1 MISDYNRLSGL
12 QKVAILFSILGES
25 LALNLV
31 KELDKTELRKIRAAM
46 RGVNSVAFAVKKQ
59 VMEEFYFSFV
69 SEKFQE
75 EEESDEPKKPF
86 AFLDDLTDEQ
96 LIALLITETPRVI
109 AITLA
114 QLSSDKRMLVL
125 NRISE
130 EEKGQV
136 LLNIGN
142 LDDVPLEAV
151 VQIANKLQKKSRQL
165 PKTVA
170 FSRGGG
176 KDLADLLGEMEAED
190 EEMFMTNLE
199 QENLNLKIQLQEL
212 GSLRGENI
220 RLRKITRESIT
231 TSKKQTIVKV
241 INNSASPN
249 KKVVLIDKG
258 KSHGIY
264 IGQNVIG
271 TKGLVGQIIE
281 VNSLSSKVVL
291 ITEPSHDVPGQI
303 NRTGEKVIIS
313 GSQEKR
319 KLIVNYANTN
329 SDIKE
334 GDVVSTSGIGN
345 RFKPMI
351 PINKIIR
358 VSNELNVEFKKIEI
372 IPFENPEN
380 MPELIL
386 IWDYKPKETNNE

>member
-86 AFLDDLTDEQ
+86 AFLGDLTDEQ

-190 EEMFMTNLE
+190 EEMFMSNLE
-199 QENLNLKIQLQEL
+199 QENPDLAEDVKKY
-212 GSLRGENI
+212 R
-220 RLRKITRESIT
+220 ITFESIFEIFPDNLLRDLMNAVDLDGIAMALKGMDK
-231 TSKKQTIVKV
+231 SINDKVIGILPKKKQAMFTPVEGAAAKREVDDARKAIV
-241 INNSASPN
+241 SAA
-249 KKVVLIDKG
+249 KQMERDGAFKLEDLLG
-258 KSHGIY
+258 G
-264 IGQNVIG
+264 
-271 TKGLVGQIIE
+271 
-281 VNSLSSKVVL
+281 
-291 ITEPSHDVPGQI
+291 
-303 NRTGEKVIIS
+303 GE
-313 GSQEKR
+313 
-319 KLIVNYANTN
+319 T
-329 SDIKE
+329 
-334 GDVVSTSGIGN
+334 
-345 RFKPMI
+345 
-351 PINKIIR
+351 
-358 VSNELNVEFKKIEI
+358 VE
-372 IPFENPEN
+372 
-380 MPELIL
+380 
-386 IWDYKPKETNNE
+386 

>member
-86 AFLDDLTDEQ
+86 AFLGDLTDEQ

-199 QENLNLKIQLQEL
+199 QENPDLAEDVKKY
-212 GSLRGENI
+212 R
-220 RLRKITRESIT
+220 ITFESIFEIFPDNLLRDLMNAVDLDGIAMALKGMDK
-231 TSKKQTIVKV
+231 SINDKVIGILPKKKQAMFTPVEGAAAKREVDDARKAIV
-241 INNSASPN
+241 SAA
-249 KKVVLIDKG
+249 KQMERDGAFKLEDLLG
-258 KSHGIY
+258 G
-264 IGQNVIG
+264 
-271 TKGLVGQIIE
+271 
-281 VNSLSSKVVL
+281 
-291 ITEPSHDVPGQI
+291 
-303 NRTGEKVIIS
+303 GE
-313 GSQEKR
+313 
-319 KLIVNYANTN
+319 T
-329 SDIKE
+329 
-334 GDVVSTSGIGN
+334 
-345 RFKPMI
+345 
-351 PINKIIR
+351 
-358 VSNELNVEFKKIEI
+358 VE
-372 IPFENPEN
+372 
-380 MPELIL
+380 
-386 IWDYKPKETNNE
+386 

>member
-86 AFLDDLTDEQ
+86 AFLSDLTDEQ

-114 QLSSDKRMLVL
+114 QLSSDKRLLVL

-136 LLNIGN
+136 LLSIGN

-151 VQIANKLQKKSRQL
+151 VQIASKLQKKARQL

-176 KDLADLLGEMEAED
+176 KDLADLLGEMKAED
-190 EEMFMTNLE
+190 EQMFMTNLE
-199 QENLNLKIQLQEL
+199 QENPEL
-212 GSLRGENI
+212 AEAVKKYR
-220 RLRKITRESIT
+220 ITFESIFEIFPDNLLRDLMNAVDLDGIAMALKGMDK
-231 TSKKQTIVKV
+231 SINDKVIGVLPKKKQAMFTPVEGAAAKREVDDARKV
-241 INNSASPN
+241 IVSAA
-249 KKVVLIDKG
+249 KQMERDGAFKLEDLLG
-258 KSHGIY
+258 G
-264 IGQNVIG
+264 
-271 TKGLVGQIIE
+271 
-281 VNSLSSKVVL
+281 
-291 ITEPSHDVPGQI
+291 
-303 NRTGEKVIIS
+303 GE
-313 GSQEKR
+313 
-319 KLIVNYANTN
+319 T
-329 SDIKE
+329 
-334 GDVVSTSGIGN
+334 
-345 RFKPMI
+345 
-351 PINKIIR
+351 
-358 VSNELNVEFKKIEI
+358 VE
-372 IPFENPEN
+372 
-380 MPELIL
+380 
-386 IWDYKPKETNNE
+386 

>member
-86 AFLDDLTDEQ
+86 SFLSDLTDEQ

-136 LLNIGN
+136 LLSIGN

-151 VQIANKLQKKSRQL
+151 VQIASKLQKKARQL

-176 KDLADLLGEMEAED
+176 KDLADLLGEMKAED
-190 EEMFMTNLE
+190 EQMFMTNLE
-199 QENLNLKIQLQEL
+199 QENPEL
-212 GSLRGENI
+212 AEAVKKYR
-220 RLRKITRESIT
+220 ITFESIFEIFPDNLLRDLMNAVDLDAIAMALKGIDK
-231 TSKKQTIVKV
+231 SINDKVIGVLPKKKQAMFTPVEGAAAKREVDDARKV
-241 INNSASPN
+241 IVSAA
-249 KKVVLIDKG
+249 KQMERDGAFKLEDLLG
-258 KSHGIY
+258 G
-264 IGQNVIG
+264 
-271 TKGLVGQIIE
+271 
-281 VNSLSSKVVL
+281 
-291 ITEPSHDVPGQI
+291 
-303 NRTGEKVIIS
+303 GE
-313 GSQEKR
+313 
-319 KLIVNYANTN
+319 T
-329 SDIKE
+329 
-334 GDVVSTSGIGN
+334 
-345 RFKPMI
+345 
-351 PINKIIR
+351 
-358 VSNELNVEFKKIEI
+358 VE
-372 IPFENPEN
+372 
-380 MPELIL
+380 
-386 IWDYKPKETNNE
+386 

>member
-25 LALNLV
+25 LALNLI

-46 RGVNSVAFAVKKQ
+46 RGVNSVAFTVKKQ

-86 AFLDDLTDEQ
+86 AFLDDLTNEQ

-151 VQIANKLQKKSRQL
+151 VQIANKLQKKARQL

-190 EEMFMTNLE
+190 EQMFMSNLE
-199 QENLNLKIQLQEL
+199 QENPDLAEAVKKY
-212 GSLRGENI
+212 R
-220 RLRKITRESIT
+220 ITFESIFEIFPDNLLRDLMNAVDLDAIAMALKGMDK
-231 TSKKQTIVKV
+231 SINDKVIGVLPKKKQAMFTPVEGAAAKREVDDARKAIVSAAKQMERDGAFKLEDLLGGGETI
-241 INNSASPN
+241 
-249 KKVVLIDKG
+249 
-258 KSHGIY
+258 
-264 IGQNVIG
+264 
-271 TKGLVGQIIE
+271 E
-281 VNSLSSKVVL
+281 
-291 ITEPSHDVPGQI
+291 
-303 NRTGEKVIIS
+303 
-313 GSQEKR
+313 
-319 KLIVNYANTN
+319 
-329 SDIKE
+329 
-334 GDVVSTSGIGN
+334 
-345 RFKPMI
+345 
-351 PINKIIR
+351 
-358 VSNELNVEFKKIEI
+358 
-372 IPFENPEN
+372 
-380 MPELIL
+380 
-386 IWDYKPKETNNE
+386 

>member
-190 EEMFMTNLE
+190 EQMFMSNLE
-199 QENLNLKIQLQEL
+199 QENPEL
-212 GSLRGENI
+212 AEAVKKYR
-220 RLRKITRESIT
+220 ITFESIFEIFPDNLLRDLMNAVDLDGIAMALKGMDK
-231 TSKKQTIVKV
+231 SINDKVIGVLPKKKQAMFTPVEGAAAKREVDDARKGIV
-241 INNSASPN
+241 SAA
-249 KKVVLIDKG
+249 KQMERDGAFKLEDLLG
-258 KSHGIY
+258 G
-264 IGQNVIG
+264 
-271 TKGLVGQIIE
+271 
-281 VNSLSSKVVL
+281 
-291 ITEPSHDVPGQI
+291 
-303 NRTGEKVIIS
+303 GE
-313 GSQEKR
+313 
-319 KLIVNYANTN
+319 T
-329 SDIKE
+329 
-334 GDVVSTSGIGN
+334 
-345 RFKPMI
+345 
-351 PINKIIR
+351 
-358 VSNELNVEFKKIEI
+358 VE
-372 IPFENPEN
+372 
-380 MPELIL
+380 
-386 IWDYKPKETNNE
+386 

>member
-25 LALNLV
+25 LALNLI

-46 RGVNSVAFAVKKQ
+46 RGVNSVAFTVKKQ

-75 EEESDEPKKPF
+75 EEESVEPKKPF
-86 AFLDDLTDEQ
+86 AFLDDLTNEQ

-151 VQIANKLQKKSRQL
+151 VQIANKLQKKARQL

-190 EEMFMTNLE
+190 EQMFMSNLE
-199 QENLNLKIQLQEL
+199 QEDPDLAEAVKKY
-212 GSLRGENI
+212 R
-220 RLRKITRESIT
+220 ITFESIFEIFPDNLLRDLMNAVDLDAIAMALKGMDK
-231 TSKKQTIVKV
+231 SINDKVIGVLPKKKQAMFTPVEGAAAKREVDDARKAIVSAAKQMERDGAFKLEDLLGGGETI
-241 INNSASPN
+241 
-249 KKVVLIDKG
+249 
-258 KSHGIY
+258 
-264 IGQNVIG
+264 
-271 TKGLVGQIIE
+271 E
-281 VNSLSSKVVL
+281 
-291 ITEPSHDVPGQI
+291 
-303 NRTGEKVIIS
+303 
-313 GSQEKR
+313 
-319 KLIVNYANTN
+319 
-329 SDIKE
+329 
-334 GDVVSTSGIGN
+334 
-345 RFKPMI
+345 
-351 PINKIIR
+351 
-358 VSNELNVEFKKIEI
+358 
-372 IPFENPEN
+372 
-380 MPELIL
+380 
-386 IWDYKPKETNNE
+386 

>member
-25 LALNLV
+25 LALNLI

-46 RGVNSVAFAVKKQ
+46 RGVSSVAFTVKKQ

-86 AFLDDLTDEQ
+86 AFLDDLTNEQ

-151 VQIANKLQKKSRQL
+151 VQIANKLQKKARQL

-190 EEMFMTNLE
+190 EQMFMSNLE
-199 QENLNLKIQLQEL
+199 QEDPDLAEAVKKY
-212 GSLRGENI
+212 R
-220 RLRKITRESIT
+220 ITFESIFEIFPDNLLRDLMNAVDLDAIAMALKGMDK
-231 TSKKQTIVKV
+231 SINDKVIGVLPKKKQAMFTPVEGAAAKREVDDARKAIVSAAKQMERDGAFKLEDLLGGGETI
-241 INNSASPN
+241 
-249 KKVVLIDKG
+249 
-258 KSHGIY
+258 
-264 IGQNVIG
+264 
-271 TKGLVGQIIE
+271 E
-281 VNSLSSKVVL
+281 
-291 ITEPSHDVPGQI
+291 
-303 NRTGEKVIIS
+303 
-313 GSQEKR
+313 
-319 KLIVNYANTN
+319 
-329 SDIKE
+329 
-334 GDVVSTSGIGN
+334 
-345 RFKPMI
+345 
-351 PINKIIR
+351 
-358 VSNELNVEFKKIEI
+358 
-372 IPFENPEN
+372 
-380 MPELIL
+380 
-386 IWDYKPKETNNE
+386 

>member
-46 RGVNSVAFAVKKQ
+46 RGVNSVAFSVKKQ

-86 AFLDDLTDEQ
+86 AFLSDLTDEQ

-136 LLNIGN
+136 LLSIGN

-151 VQIANKLQKKSRQL
+151 VQIASKLQKKARQL

-176 KDLADLLGEMEAED
+176 KDLADLLGEMKAED
-190 EEMFMTNLE
+190 EQMFMTNLE
-199 QENLNLKIQLQEL
+199 QENPEL
-212 GSLRGENI
+212 AEAVKKYR
-220 RLRKITRESIT
+220 ITFESIFEIFPDNLLRDLMNAVDLDAIAMALKGIDK
-231 TSKKQTIVKV
+231 SINDKVIGVLPKKKQAMFTPVEGAAAKREVDDARKV
-241 INNSASPN
+241 IVSAA
-249 KKVVLIDKG
+249 KQMERDGAFKLEDLLG
-258 KSHGIY
+258 G
-264 IGQNVIG
+264 
-271 TKGLVGQIIE
+271 
-281 VNSLSSKVVL
+281 
-291 ITEPSHDVPGQI
+291 
-303 NRTGEKVIIS
+303 GE
-313 GSQEKR
+313 
-319 KLIVNYANTN
+319 T
-329 SDIKE
+329 
-334 GDVVSTSGIGN
+334 
-345 RFKPMI
+345 
-351 PINKIIR
+351 
-358 VSNELNVEFKKIEI
+358 VE
-372 IPFENPEN
+372 
-380 MPELIL
+380 
-386 IWDYKPKETNNE
+386 

>member
-46 RGVNSVAFAVKKQ
+46 RGVNSVAFSVKKQ

-190 EEMFMTNLE
+190 EQMFMSNLE
-199 QENLNLKIQLQEL
+199 QENPEL
-212 GSLRGENI
+212 AEAVKKYR
-220 RLRKITRESIT
+220 ITFESIFEIFPDNLLRDLMNAVDLDGIAMALKGMDK
-231 TSKKQTIVKV
+231 SINDKVIGILPKKKQAMFTPVEGAAAKREVDDARKGIV
-241 INNSASPN
+241 SAA
-249 KKVVLIDKG
+249 KQMERDGAFKLEDLLG
-258 KSHGIY
+258 G
-264 IGQNVIG
+264 
-271 TKGLVGQIIE
+271 
-281 VNSLSSKVVL
+281 
-291 ITEPSHDVPGQI
+291 
-303 NRTGEKVIIS
+303 GE
-313 GSQEKR
+313 
-319 KLIVNYANTN
+319 T
-329 SDIKE
+329 
-334 GDVVSTSGIGN
+334 
-345 RFKPMI
+345 
-351 PINKIIR
+351 
-358 VSNELNVEFKKIEI
+358 VE
-372 IPFENPEN
+372 
-380 MPELIL
+380 
-386 IWDYKPKETNNE
+386 